1 LYALIV
7 ETFSKLSA
15 EQVSAR
21 LDEAQI
27 ANARVN
33 DMHDVWAHE
42 QLKARKRWVEVDT
55 PAGAIPALLPP
66 GQPEGFAPRMDP
78 VPALGEH
85 TDAILRQLGYDE
97 AMISKLRA
105 ERAI

>member
-1 LYALIV
+1 LIV
-7 ETFSKLSA
+7 ETFSKLTA
-15 EQVSAR
+15 EQVCAR

-33 DMHDVWAHE
+33 EMHEVWAHE
-42 QLKARKRWVEVDT
+42 QLKARQRWVEVDT
-55 PAGAIPALLPP
+55 PAGRIPALLPP
-66 GQPEGFAPRMDP
+66 GLPEGFTARMDP

-85 TDAILRQLGYDE
+85 TDVILRELGYDH
-97 AMISKLRA
+97 AMVAKLRA